1 MTRKR
6 LLAVVSLIGLV
17 VSTTATAG
25 TVYGPA
31 QDMRETVSNPTGSA
45 YAIIIHTGP
54 WTIGN
59 YTFTDR
65 IEIKLPFGTSNLR
78 TLGIGYVHVGADAAQ
93 PELSRVT
100 TIYGLDA
107 APPGSV
113 VLSMTGLNASV
124 PEYTIEGGATGETIY
139 GNDGLA
145 YPSYEKLFV
154 ADIVGTLLG
163 LGITDTSPF
172 PSGTSSGSYY
182 LFNTWVPTAKLE
194 AVPEIDPAGL
204 SGVAALVAGAIGLLE
219 RRRRR

>member
-1 MTRKR
+1 MARTL
-6 LLAVVSLIGLV
+6 LLAVVSLMGLV
-17 VSTTATAG
+17 FSTTATAV

-31 QDMRETVSNPTGSA
+31 QDMRETVSNPTGSE
-45 YAIIIHTGP
+45 YTIIITTGP
-54 WTIGN
+54 WKVGK
-59 YTFTDR
+59 YTFKDR
-65 IEIKLPFGTSNLR
+65 IEIELPFGTSNLR
-78 TLGIGYVHVGADAAQ
+78 TLGIGYVSVGADAAQ

-107 APPGSV
+107 TPPGSV
-113 VLSMTGLNASV
+113 LLSMTGLDASV
-124 PEYTIEGGATGETIY
+124 PEYTIQGGATGETIF

-145 YPSYEKLFV
+145 YLSYEKLFV

-182 LFNTWVPTAKLE
+182 LFNTWVPTARIT
-194 AVPEIDPAGL
+194 VPEIDPAGL
-204 SGVAALVAGAIGLLE
+204 SSVAALVAGAIGLLE